1 MPLSKGGQDIVN
13 MGSEIS
19 ARIDGPTP
27 QNLNTHSTQGEQGK
41 VGSTKEELNIDQ
53 LEEEFNA
60 IDDQNVDQE

>member
-41 VGSTKEELNIDQ
+41 VGSTKEELNID
-53 LEEEFNA
+53 
-60 IDDQNVDQE
+60 